1 MESVSTQLNK
11 RIGKALLDY
20 FILAQLS
27 KKGSASGYEVYIS
40 LKEKIGFTLSPGTFY
55 STLYSMQREDLLKT
69 EQNNGGRVFSLTK
82 NGEDM
87 LTEVLNNLDKIPTC
101 VRHLICKTNE

>member
-1 MESVSTQLNK
+1 MEPVSTQLNK

-27 KKGSASGYEVYIS
+27 KKGSARGYEVYTS
-40 LKEKIGFTLSPGTFY
+40 LRDKIGFTLSPGTFY
-55 STLYSMQREDLLKT
+55 STLYSMQRKDLVKI

-87 LTEVLNNLDKIPTC
+87 LTEILNNLDKVPTFL
-101 VRHLICKTNE
+101 RHLIRKTNE